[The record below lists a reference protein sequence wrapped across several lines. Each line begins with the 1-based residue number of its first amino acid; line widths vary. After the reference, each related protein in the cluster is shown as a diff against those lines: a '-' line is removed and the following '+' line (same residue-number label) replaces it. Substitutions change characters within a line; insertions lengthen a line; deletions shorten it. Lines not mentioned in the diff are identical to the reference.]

1 MESPCIKVCKFNYG
15 EYLSVSG
22 ELICIGC
29 GRTQDEIREWT
40 IYTDEQRRK
49 IMERLDGFNQ
59 YVVKTTD

>member
-29 GRTQDEIREWT
+29 GRTQDEIRDWT
-40 IYTDEQRRK
+40 ILTDQERK
-49 IMERLDGFNQ
+49 EIMERLNGFNE
-59 YVVKTTD
+59 YVITTTN